1 MKFSKMH
8 SAGFLANLMA
18 RKFAASLQQE
28 IRDLGL
34 APAQF
39 MVLAEMSEQDGLTQR
54 QLVERL
60 EVEQATM
67 ANTLARMQRD
77 SLIDR
82 LASETDRR
90 AKCIFV
96 TEKGREVLEIAFHRA
111 QKVNATATSDLTPQE
126 REVFVKLMNKVIE
139 TLKRR

>member
-1 MKFSKMH
+1 MH

-18 RKFAASLQQE
+18 RKFAARLQHE
-28 IRDLGL
+28 VRDLGL

-39 MVLAEMSEQDGLTQR
+39 MVLAEMAERDGLTQR

-67 ANTLARMQRD
+67 ANTLARMERD
-77 SLIDR
+77 GLIRRAISD
-82 LASETDRR
+82 ADRR

-96 TEKGREVLEIAFHRA
+96 TDKGRSRLEIAFQRA
-111 QKVNATATSDLTPQE
+111 QKVNAIATSDLTSQE
-126 REVFVKLMNKVIE
+126 TEMFVNLMNKVIE
-139 TLKRR
+139 TLKRH